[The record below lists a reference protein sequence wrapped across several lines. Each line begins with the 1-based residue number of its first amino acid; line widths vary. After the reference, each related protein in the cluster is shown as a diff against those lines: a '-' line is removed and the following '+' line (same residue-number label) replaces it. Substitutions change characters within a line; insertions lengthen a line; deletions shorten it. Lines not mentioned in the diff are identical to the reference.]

1 MTPRW
6 PHVSAATV
14 GVYASVESQARGGRS
29 FVLLVC
35 GFVPR
40 CPRTGARS
48 EEKGLM
54 RRSSPRLWPRHHHV
68 KEQATERHA
77 DRERIGQLASPPVP
91 TVSVSFIDRNVP
103 VKDAPGARS
112 WHGPGGQDLART
124 GYPRWRSSAAHSP
137 DSRRSAST
145 NPNEPNAS
153 ETSSASPTSSPLA
166 ITISGSDRASAS
178 RSHHTSKSGR
188 SRFAATTGALTTGSL
203 RRSCRET

>member
-14 GVYASVESQARGGRS
+14 GVYASVESQARGRQS

-54 RRSSPRLWPRHHHV
+54 RRSRPRLWPRHHHV
-68 KEQATERHA
+68 EEQATERHA

-91 TVSVSFIDRNVP
+91 TVSVSLVDRNVP
-103 VKDAPGARS
+103 VKDAAEAPSR
-112 WHGPGGQDLART
+112 HGPGGQDLTRT

-137 DSRRSAST
+137 DSRRSLSAS
-145 NPNEPNAS
+145 PSRPNAPA
-153 ETSSASPTSSPLA
+153 TSSASPTSSPLA
-166 ITISGSDRASAS
+166 ITTSGRPEGEADAS
-178 RSHHTSKSGR
+178 RSAHVSRSGR
-188 SRFAATTGALTTGSL
+188 SRLAATTGAHTTGS
-203 RRSCRET
+203 